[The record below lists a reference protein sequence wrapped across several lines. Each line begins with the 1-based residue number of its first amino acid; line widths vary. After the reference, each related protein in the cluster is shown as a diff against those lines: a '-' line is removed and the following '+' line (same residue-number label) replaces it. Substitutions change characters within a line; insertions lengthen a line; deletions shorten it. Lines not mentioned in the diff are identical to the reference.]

1 MAAKVPEALASNRFI
16 HWITCTALAISWA
29 SWTLPQ
35 QVLALSSTQID
46 SPVNAARATD
56 TSYPP
61 VAQTEHP
68 VTVNSPIQATPTL
81 TPLSAE
87 EMGDLHMAHRRYQ
100 AALQTYAQVDPKSAA
115 TWNKI
120 GIANQQLFI
129 NDEAKRSYERALK
142 LDSKN
147 SDVLNNLGSI
157 YYALKQYSIAEHYY
171 RKALK
176 IHPQSAL
183 IYKNLGTD
191 LLAEDKY
198 KKGRECYQIALA
210 KDPEIFE
217 RSNNLRIGD
226 PTPAIKRGAIN
237 YNLAK
242 SYASIGMP
250 ARAVDYLRMA
260 IDEGY
265 TDRKHVMADREFA
278 TLHGFTPFE
287 QLLAEQHL
295 Q

>member
-1 MAAKVPEALASNRFI
+1 MATKLIEAAASNHVI
-16 HWITCTALAISWA
+16 HWITCAALAISC
-29 SWTLPQ
+29 TLPP
-35 QVLALSSTQID
+35 QVLAQID
-46 SPVNAARATD
+46 PPIDAPNTPD
-56 TSYPP
+56 TSNQSA
-61 VAQTEHP
+61 VQTEHP
-68 VTVNSPIQATPTL
+68 ATANSPNQATPPL
-81 TPLSAE
+81 TPLSTE
-87 EMGDLHMAHRRYQ
+87 QMGDLHMAHRRYQ
-100 AALQTYAQVDPKSAA
+100 AALQTYDQVNPKSSA

-129 NDEAKRSYERALK
+129 NDEAKRSYEKALK
-142 LDSKN
+142 LDPKN

-157 YYALKQYSIAEHYY
+157 YYALKQYSVAEHYY

-191 LLAEDKY
+191 LLAQDKY

-217 RSNNLRIGD
+217 RSNILRIGD

-265 TDRKHVMADREFA
+265 TDRKRVMADREFA

>member
-1 MAAKVPEALASNRFI
+1 MVSKAFEVSTCNRFVRRI
-16 HWITCTALAISWA
+16 SSYVTCAAFAFSG
-29 SWTLPQ
+29 TLPSYLEA
-35 QVLALSSTQID
+35 QVFSPVSATTKADTSGASTAQAEHAPLSSNSTQGAAQPSPALS
-46 SPVNAARATD
+46 
-56 TSYPP
+56 
-61 VAQTEHP
+61 TEDM
-68 VTVNSPIQATPTL
+68 A
-81 TPLSAE
+81 
-87 EMGDLHMAHRRYQ
+87 DLHMAHRRYQ
-100 AALQTYAQVDPKSAA
+100 AALQTYALVEPKSAS

-120 GIANQQLFI
+120 GIANQQLFM
-129 NDEAKRSYERALK
+129 NDEAKKSYERALK
-142 LDSKN
+142 LDPKN
-147 SDVLNNLGSI
+147 GDAMNNLGSI
-157 YYALKQYSIAEHYY
+157 YYSLKQYSIAEHYY

-191 LLAEDKY
+191 LLAQDKY
-198 KKGRECYQIALA
+198 KKGRECYQAALA

-226 PTPAIKRGAIN
+226 PTPTIKRGAIN

-242 SYASIGMP
+242 SYASIGMA

-265 TDRKHVMADREFA
+265 ADRKRVMADREFA
-278 TLHGFTPFE
+278 TLRGFTPFE
-287 QLLAEQHL
+287 QLLAEQHM